1 MPTENCLR
9 TRSWTLH
16 VTRRRGCRERGACE
30 CSYSLARPPHGLHM
44 VNNARA
50 IKVTRCNARCL
61 QLLHHEHHTQPHSK
75 HPHTNTHTHITHID
89 HRPELLFTK
98 LLSGVAAIGSRAVWL
113 ASPVPPKASLAARA
127 ASRAPQNH
135 PLPRPHRWWRYPR
148 EFQQH
153 LHQSEEKANEKDRR
167 GRDDVSILIP
177 GGFGCVFT
185 AQSLKQ
191 STQEAFADK
200 YEHY

>member
-1 MPTENCLR
+1 MPTEICLR

-75 HPHTNTHTHITHID
+75 HPHTNTHTHTSLTLITVRSCSLRSFCLALPQLVREQFGLLRLFLQKH
-89 HRPELLFTK
+89 HLLLELLHV
-98 LLSGVAAIGSRAVWL
+98 LLRTTL
-113 ASPVPPKASLAARA
+113 SLARTVGGGTHE
-127 ASRAPQNH
+127 SSNSTYISP
-135 PLPRPHRWWRYPR
+135 
-148 EFQQH
+148 
-153 LHQSEEKANEKDRR
+153 KKRR
-167 GRDDVSILIP
+167 TRRIGEV
-177 GGFGCVFT
+177 
-185 AQSLKQ
+185 
-191 STQEAFADK
+191 EMM
-200 YEHY
+200 